1 MKRVVV
7 VGLLTVGMMLTGCSN
22 NVIAN
27 PIATSKA
34 TPAYLNKLVIPE
46 PIPVPTQSI
55 DTSKLVGFDTN
66 ASSAIAP
73 AQVDIGNFHPGAI
86 AEFDIIIHNGD
97 GLKNKLLQITTDS
110 AETVAAIPLNVV
122 LANSGLLDIISI
134 DSSLPGEHLEAVS
147 YDASTKLLTI
157 WGFTPSETRVVKITY
172 KTISVFKA
180 YYKAPS
186 KTKSGF
192 AMPSVFASEWVSFDN
207 PEIQLRPMGNGKVKV
222 ILKMPKN
229 SEATDKWEFWVAV
242 TERGMGQGNQIAT
255 EIELCSRILVTMR

>member
-7 VGLLTVGMMLTGCSN
+7 VGFLSVGMMLTGCSN
-22 NVIAN
+22 SVIAN

-73 AQVDIGNFHPGAI
+73 AQVDIGNFYPGAT

-110 AETVAAIPLNVV
+110 GETVAAIPLNVV
-122 LANSGLLDIISI
+122 LANSGLLDIQSI
-134 DSSLPGEHLEAVS
+134 DSSLPGERLEATA
-147 YDASTKLLTI
+147 YDTTTKLITI
-157 WGFTPSETRVVKITY
+157 RGFAPSETRVVKITY

-186 KTKSGF
+186 KTKAGF
-192 AMPSVFASEWVSFDN
+192 TTNALATDWVSFDN
-207 PEIQLRPMGNGKVKV
+207 PEIQLRPMENGKVKV
-222 ILKMPKN
+222 ILEMPKT
-229 SEATDKWEFWVAV
+229 AQAFDKWEFWVAV